1 VVVRFGNVLGSAGS
15 VVPIFRAQ
23 IARGGPVTVTHPEM
37 RRYFMTIPEATQ
49 LVIQAGTMG
58 QGGQVMLLDMGDP
71 VKIVDL
77 ARDMITLSGYRP
89 DVDIRI
95 EFLGVRPGEKL
106 FEELRTSGEDVLPT
120 HHEKIFIW
128 QSRACPEEEIA
139 GALARLE
146 AVTDGASLAEIQK
159 VLRQIVPEYQ
169 PSAPPPGA
177 AS

>member
-1 VVVRFGNVLGSAGS
+1 
-15 VVPIFRAQ
+15 
-23 IARGGPVTVTHPEM
+23 M

-58 QGGQVMLLDMGDP
+58 QSGQVMLLDMGDP

-95 EFLGVRPGEKL
+95 EFRGVRPGEKL

-169 PSAPPPGA
+169 PSAPPAGA
-177 AS
+177 QPAS